1 MAFLDNIAGVILDE
15 DFVQIYDNV
24 FEMRDMPNPVSLD
37 HNYFLHMW
45 QTYAVSPF
53 ANVVCCIPAESVP
66 VQSPSNTTITPS
78 AVTVTGKLGK
88 DGTATGI
95 LTATVSTVTGGIET
109 VKWEKTGGTATGTIA
124 SNGVWKAET
133 AGTLKAKAS
142 IGTIESADVTI
153 TVS

>member
-1 MAFLDNIAGVILDE
+1 M
-15 DFVQIYDNV
+15 
-24 FEMRDMPNPVSLD
+24 
-37 HNYFLHMW
+37 
-45 QTYAVSPF
+45 SPF

-66 VQSPSNTTITPS
+66 VQTADNTTITPT
-78 AVTVTGKLGK
+78 AVAITGKLGK

-95 LTATVSTVTGGIET
+95 LTATVTTVTGGTET
-109 VKWEKTGGTATGTIA
+109 VKWTKTGGAATGTVA

-142 IGTIESADVTI
+142 IGIIESDEVTI

>member
-1 MAFLDNIAGVILDE
+1 
-15 DFVQIYDNV
+15 
-24 FEMRDMPNPVSLD
+24 
-37 HNYFLHMW
+37 MW

-66 VQSPSNTTITPS
+66 AQTADNTTITPS
-78 AVTVTGKLGK
+78 AVAVTGKLGK

-95 LTATVSTVTGGIET
+95 LTATVSTVTGGTET
-109 VKWEKTGGTATGTIA
+109 VKWAKTGGTATGTID

-133 AGTLKAKAS
+133 TGTLKAKAN
-142 IGTIESADVTI
+142 IGAIQSAEVTI

>member
-1 MAFLDNIAGVILDE
+1 
-15 DFVQIYDNV
+15 
-24 FEMRDMPNPVSLD
+24 
-37 HNYFLHMW
+37 MW

-66 VQSPSNTTITPS
+66 AQSSSNTTITPT
-78 AVTVTGKLGK
+78 AVAVTGKLGK

-95 LTATVSTVTGGIET
+95 LTATDSTVTGATQT
-109 VKWEKTGGTATGTIA
+109 VKWKKTGGTATGTIA

-133 AGTLKAKAS
+133 TGNLKAKAS
-142 IGTIESADVTI
+142 IGTIESAEVTI